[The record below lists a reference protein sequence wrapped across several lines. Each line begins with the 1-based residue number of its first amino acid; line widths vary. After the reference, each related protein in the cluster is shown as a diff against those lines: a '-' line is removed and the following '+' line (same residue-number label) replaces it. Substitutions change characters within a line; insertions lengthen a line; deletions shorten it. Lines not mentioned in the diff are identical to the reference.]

1 MLVNELIFCPSHS
14 NFARSPCV
22 HTQTPGCSPA
32 SVSEGKDAV
41 VVGGGASTVLV
52 ACAAPFD
59 LTTVHRTIDLFYQS
73 AVTMATIVLLLQV
86 LIFSCKNIEIQ
97 FLLLSLCT
105 SLNLSR
111 FADFSSC
118 VKIHQPP
125 VVISREGNPTVTL
138 QCEQDHQYYHMYW
151 YRQGTSRAMQR
162 LAFSYRKDSSS
173 TEAPFNT
180 SKFIMSRPALLM
192 SSLQI
197 KSVGVADSA
206 VYYCASSVAQ
216 WFRKPQQFD
225 NNLRSSLKVVL
236 TSLMFQMILPRALPL
251 LNVAPLY

>member
-1 MLVNELIFCPSHS
+1 
-14 NFARSPCV
+14 
-22 HTQTPGCSPA
+22 
-32 SVSEGKDAV
+32 
-41 VVGGGASTVLV
+41 
-52 ACAAPFD
+52 
-59 LTTVHRTIDLFYQS
+59 
-73 AVTMATIVLLLQV
+73 MATVVLFLPV
-86 LIFSCKNIEIQ
+86 LIFSCKNIKIQ
-97 FLLLSLCT
+97 FLLLSLFT

-125 VVISREGNPTVTL
+125 VVISREESPSVTL

-151 YRQGTSRAMQR
+151 YRQGTSRGMQR

-197 KSVGVADSA
+197 KSVRVADSA
-206 VYYCASSVAQ
+206 VYYCTSSVAQ
-216 WFRKPQQFD
+216 WFRKPQQFN
-225 NNLRSSLKVVL
+225 NNLRRNLKVVL
-236 TSLMFQMILPRALPL
+236 TSLLFQHQRILPQALPL
-251 LNVAPLY
+251 WKESPQCGSSVLQCFDFF